1 MISLQQRLPDNN
13 KYFFACSGGVDSMS
27 ALYWMKQGG
36 RLPYAIIH
44 VHHNTGD
51 YADRAL
57 EFVKRTYSE
66 YCFDLFVKNIK
77 DVPPKG
83 ESKEAWWRT
92 ERYKLFQE
100 VLDETGKDYPI
111 VLAHN
116 LDDCVEQYLMKTCIR
131 LSNNKL
137 ISYNGPA
144 NTIRPFLTWK
154 KSEIIDYAQRN
165 NIEWVEDPSNTNTKF
180 LRNNIRHNLLPLVT
194 AMNPGIHAQIKKM
207 ILANHE
213 RSIS

>member
-1 MISLQQRLPDNN
+1 MITLQERLPDNN

-27 ALYWMKQGG
+27 CLHWMKQGG
-36 RLPYAIIH
+36 RLPYGIIH

-57 EFVKRTYSE
+57 EFVERTYTE
-66 YCFDLFVKNIK
+66 YCFDLFVKN
-77 DVPPKG
+77 VQGTPPKG
-83 ESKEAWWRT
+83 ESKEAWWRIQ
-92 ERYKLFQE
+92 RYKLFQD

-116 LDDCVEQYLMKTCIR
+116 LDDCVEQYLMKSCVRI
-131 LSNNKL
+131 SEKKL
-137 ISYNGPA
+137 ISYKGLS

-154 KSEIIDYAQRN
+154 KSEIIDYAKRN
-165 NIEWVEDPSNTNTKF
+165 NIEWIEDPSNTNTDF
-180 LRNNIRHNLLPLVT
+180 LRNNIRHTLLPLVIK
-194 AMNPGIHAQIKKM
+194 MNPGIHNQVKKM
-207 ILANHE
+207 ILEAHE